1 VEPRHGGAGR
11 RPHAPH
17 RADPHG
23 DGVRLIAK
31 GTIEEKE
38 LALSARKAA
47 LFAGV
52 MNDGNAFGSALGA
65 DDIRALVS

>member
-1 VEPRHGGAGR
+1 
-11 RPHAPH
+11 
-17 RADPHG
+17 
-23 DGVRLIAK
+23 
-31 GTIEEKE
+31 
-38 LALSARKAA
+38 LSARKAA